1 MQRTYLVEIQGENLE
16 RYFITVFTFSSVSEL
31 SRTPQHNPFQK
42 MPASKSLSKLKK
54 GMAKKGKTIVHPRG
68 RKFAQLTRATLRDE
82 KVALKK
88 KAHNDRRSR
97 ELGRVKFM
105 QDVINMDAMKAKE
118 TFTTDEIAVFI
129 SQFIARDDQ
138 ELKELIKKR
147 RSNRPPTTKQ
157 QMLQSKK
164 DLELEEFKKGF
175 LCPDLTD
182 VQNVIFLRK
191 WNNSFGSMS
200 TLKLMRIDENGKQVV
215 GGVQRT
221 NEPQTGDVEMA

>member
-1 MQRTYLVEIQGENLE
+1 
-16 RYFITVFTFSSVSEL
+16 
-31 SRTPQHNPFQK
+31 
-42 MPASKSLSKLKK
+42 MPASKTLSKLKK
-54 GMAKKGKTIVHPRG
+54 SMAKKGKTIVHPRG
-68 RKFAQLTRATLRDE
+68 RKFAQLTRATLREE
-82 KVALKK
+82 KVTLKK

-105 QDVINMDAMKAKE
+105 QDVINMDSMKAKE
-118 TFTTDEIAVFI
+118 TFTLDEIVVFI
-129 SQFIARDDQ
+129 GQFIARDDE
-138 ELKELIKKR
+138 ELNDLIKKR

-191 WNNSFGSMS
+191 WNHSLGSMS
-200 TLKLMRIDENGKQVV
+200 NLKLIRIDQDAKQVV
-215 GGVQRT
+215 GGVQRASGV
-221 NEPQTGDVEMA
+221 QTADVDMA